1 MKKKKVRDARA
12 KYEQGLP
19 DGSMMDQ
26 LEEQQSLSS
35 RGGYVQQVFN
45 SCPVPFPPKDEYY
58 GPSYVLLPGLVT
70 NSIKSILLAFY
81 NQGSE

>member
-19 DGSMMDQ
+19 DGPGGAMDHPSEELQSM
-26 LEEQQSLSS
+26 SS
-35 RGGYVQQVFN
+35 RGYVQQVFN

-58 GPSYVLLPGLVT
+58 GPSYVLLPGVVT
-70 NSIKSILLAFY
+70 NPMKSFLLLSA
-81 NQGSE
+81 